1 MHLRQIIYAFCMAD
15 VLPIIAEVL
24 ERGKTNT
31 VQLSNHM
38 LEGRDSWLKWHRYY
52 AQTLSPK
59 IEQVCLTAKPLLIRL
74 MSCREATL
82 YTERLAVSSSL
93 NRLIQVPQD
102 WTTSWEH
109 LPPKNKSGR
118 F

>member
-1 MHLRQIIYAFCMAD
+1 MLD
-15 VLPIIAEVL
+15 
-24 ERGKTNT
+24 RGKTNT

-74 MSCREATL
+74 MSWREATL
-82 YTERLAVSSSL
+82 YTQRSAVSSSL
-93 NRLIQVPQD
+93 NRLIQVPPRLD
-102 WTTSWEH
+102 NLLGALITEEPIKEVLILGVCFCRRT
-109 LPPKNKSGR
+109 
-118 F
+118 